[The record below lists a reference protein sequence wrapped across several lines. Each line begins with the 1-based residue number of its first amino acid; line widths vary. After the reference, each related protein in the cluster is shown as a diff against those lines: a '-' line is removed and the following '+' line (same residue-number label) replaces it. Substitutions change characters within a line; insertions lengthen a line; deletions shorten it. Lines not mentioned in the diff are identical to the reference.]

1 MTRQQD
7 LFKDKYPTAEHLKK
21 SYKKAPVVKEKKGK
35 KDKNAEQP
43 TESAEKIVNI
53 QKTSEN
59 TGFVL
64 LDADADKTPPITGGT
79 GF

>member
-35 KDKNAEQP
+35 KDKNAE
-43 TESAEKIVNI
+43 
-53 QKTSEN
+53 
-59 TGFVL
+59 
-64 LDADADKTPPITGGT
+64 
-79 GF
+79 